1 MPENS
6 HDLTTAEPAAW
17 GTVRTILV
25 PQDIVGVRPRSP
37 TRIKRSTPWHPQPEA
52 HSTTARCGD
61 RDWFSDRLFVESQ
74 EGHGRTGYGTSIT
87 VHLLGLTALI
97 VFLFSQPDV
106 ITIHMPSLSMPISL
120 APPPPEI
127 PVLGAP
133 AVAQAQPKT
142 TVDPAPPPPPP
153 PAERPS
159 SEDPVPAP
167 VDAPTGVSPE
177 TGAESRVKGGVQGGV
192 PGGVA
197 GGVPGGVV
205 GGSLG
210 GTGTGT
216 LPRVGVNIQAPRKI
230 KDVKPVYPDGA
241 LPSRSQG
248 AVVVEAVIGPDG
260 KIQAAKVI
268 HSVAGLDQAAL
279 DAVRQWEYTP
289 SMLNGVAV
297 AVVMTVVV
305 NFTMQ

>member
-1 MPENS
+1 MPDDS
-6 HDLTTAEPAAW
+6 HDLAAEESAAW
-17 GTVRTILV
+17 GAVRTILV
-25 PQDIVGVRPRSP
+25 PQDIVGVRPRAP
-37 TRIKRSTPWHPQPEA
+37 ACIKRSTPWRPQPDGQ
-52 HSTTARCGD
+52 STTARCGE

-74 EGHGRTGYGTSIT
+74 GGHTRTGYGTSIT

-97 VFLFSQPDV
+97 VFLFSQPEI
-106 ITIHMPSLSMPISL
+106 ITIHMPSLSMPVSL
-120 APPPPEI
+120 APPPPDI
-127 PVLGAP
+127 PIMGAP
-133 AVAQAQPKT
+133 AVAQAQPKAT
-142 TVDPAPPPPPP
+142 LDPAPPPPPA
-153 PAERPS
+153 PADRPS
-159 SEDPVPAP
+159 SDNPVPAP

-177 TGAESRVKGGVQGGV
+177 TGAESRAKGGVEGGV

-205 GGSLG
+205 GGTPG
-210 GTGTGT
+210 GTGTAT

-230 KDVKPVYPDGA
+230 KDVRPVYPDGA
-241 LPSRSQG
+241 LPSRAQG